1 MPSSP
6 PLCLIQHN
14 FFGEIR
20 PPTKNKHVRIVVIGQ
35 QQIQKPMKLS
45 QIEKRIPQT
54 LTNPKGVIQN
64 GREYA
69 RRSSRARSTRGRKH
83 KACALYEKKIH
94 PGCPGLTFLGTD
106 SQLYQSQPPLLE
118 IHVLEGYCSLET
130 NATCPSKLHVLVHAY
145 KHCHFTRTVL
155 RYYHRAWVTCGFI
168 VNF

>member
-83 KACALYEKKIH
+83 KACALYEKKFH

-130 NATCPSKLHVLVHAY
+130 NATRPSKLNVLVHAY
-145 KHCHFTRTVL
+145 KHCNFARFVL

-168 VNF
+168 VYF